1 MFEYHYKTAGKIF
14 DFAVTAICHKNEKYN
29 KNYRN
34 LWKMHFSKIRPRF
47 MGNGNCLWAEHIM
60 IKKHHYYR
68 SASFSDRM
76 QHTVFC
82 SPTDIFRSKYG
93 NIEKRNGSILLRKKL
108 QGSGRKYFD
117 SGDYNM
123 QKEAIKPASRIST
136 IPGKCPL
143 WFRIKHR

>member
-1 MFEYHYKTAGKIF
+1 MNIIIKLQAKFSILQLLQFATKMKNTIKII
-14 DFAVTAICHKNEKYN
+14 AM
-29 KNYRN
+29 
-34 LWKMHFSKIRPRF
+34 WKMHFSKIRPRF

-136 IPGKCPL
+136 IPGKCHL
-143 WFRIKHR
+143 WF